1 MTSSQPSTDP
11 LGALISRVSE
21 DEAKSV
27 ERHHRNA
34 RLSKAE
40 LEEWAA
46 KSPAERY
53 DYMFVR
59 GMGRK
64 GFDPE
69 AFAQRWGTSD
79 APAEA
84 LVTFDAPA
92 FIKSTRT
99 KATKEAPTMNET
111 RYLGLGIGR
120 KSFGAQIAAKMAG
133 RDGSDMFEGGS
144 HYGTKALTSS
154 GQVV

>member
-1 MTSSQPSTDP
+1 M
-11 LGALISRVSE
+11 
-21 DEAKSV
+21 
-27 ERHHRNA
+27 
-34 RLSKAE
+34 
-40 LEEWAA
+40 
-46 KSPAERY
+46 
-53 DYMFVR
+53 
-59 GMGRK
+59 
-64 GFDPE
+64 
-69 AFAQRWGTSD
+69 GTSD
-79 APAEA
+79 ARPKT

-133 RDGSDMFEGGS
+133 RDSSDMFEGGS

-154 GQVV
+154 AGPGRDRRPDATRRHPPGPGRPSPSPTSCR